1 MLLRIVC
8 LYSAAIAAFGASA
21 SIDPARYLEDVK
33 YLASPQL
40 RGRATGSPELE
51 KAAHFIAGQFRS
63 FGLKP
68 IDGNSYFQAFHVTTN
83 ARLGPANR
91 FEYILDGKATELK
104 FREEYIPFIFSSRA
118 KLDGGVVFAGYG
130 ITAAEYGYDDYA

>member
-1 MLLRIVC
+1 MLLRTFC
-8 LYSAAIAAFGASA
+8 LYSAAIAAFGAPA
-21 SIDPARYLEDVK
+21 SIDPARYLDDVK

-40 RGRATGSPELE
+40 RGRPTGSPELE
-51 KAAHFIAGQFRS
+51 KAAHFIAGQFRA

-68 IDGNSYFQAFHVTTN
+68 VDGKSYFQAFHVTTN

-91 FEYILDGKATELK
+91 FEYVLNGKTSELK
-104 FREEYIPFIFSSRA
+104 FREEFIPFIFSSRA

-130 ITAAEYGYDDYA
+130 ITASEY